1 MPRLD
6 ENRCRPGAP
15 LKQMFTADEAAAI
28 KRFINAFQVR
38 TWTGLEP
45 FVDRSHPYGEYT
57 IYIPKT
63 GSGFPGEDVA
73 FGRSPLWRDS
83 GNSNA
88 WTVTIYPGAIRF
100 HGIGVRQMTE
110 EADVA
115 LLAETCTVYVQATLA
130 NADAPVILV
139 SAVAPE
145 SSNTHVRVPLY
156 TYVYDPA
163 KETYAKPFNHHFG
176 DVHFGAPML

>member
-1 MPRLD
+1 MQMPTRPESGKPIPASWGIQLLD
-6 ENRCRPGAP
+6 YLRCITPRSSASIRVSRGPG
-15 LKQMFTADEAAAI
+15 
-28 KRFINAFQVR
+28 
-38 TWTGLEP
+38 
-45 FVDRSHPYGEYT
+45 
-57 IYIPKT
+57 
-63 GSGFPGEDVA
+63 GSTFEQRGQPGGGGSDFPWEDVA

-83 GNSNA
+83 ENENA
-88 WTVTIYPGAIRF
+88 WMVTIYPGAIRF

-130 NADAPVILV
+130 NADAPVVLV

-163 KETYAKPFNHHFG
+163 KETYAKPINHNFG